1 MDPLTLFALANGA
14 VAAVKKGCQ
23 LYKDIKGAAGDVKAV
38 LKDLDEQFHAN
49 HPPDKPATVTQ
60 KNAYIEEKNRVIELN
75 KKQGETAGIYQ
86 ELANYLGDFFDN
98 MNKCIAVIE
107 EEERKNREE
116 IYDGDESLGRRAL
129 QLVIMKKQL
138 EQMQVELREM
148 LVYNSPPEL
157 GGLWSDVSEM
167 MEKMGG
173 QQKVLL
179 TRKMREDARKAERR
193 RAKIKHYIEELVWG
207 GMAIFLGLL
216 MVILMTW
223 VSYDRKQRWPELEPD
238 LVKQRQNERRQ
249 EHLIWLQAQE
259 ERIKKEDQEFNQRQ
273 RDFITNQREKE
284 SNEET
289 STADKS
295 AGQQ

>member
-23 LYKDIKGAAGDVKAV
+23 LYKDIKGAAGEVKSV
-38 LKDLDEQFHAN
+38 LKDLDDQFHKL
-49 HPPDKPATVTQ
+49 HPPDNPPSVAQ
-60 KNAYIEEKNRVIELN
+60 RNAYVEEKNRVIELN

-98 MNKCIAVIE
+98 MNKCMAVIE

-116 IYDGDESLGRRAL
+116 IYEGDASLGRRAL

-138 EQMQVELREM
+138 EQMKVELREM
-148 LVYNSPPEL
+148 LVYEAPPEL

-167 MEKMGG
+167 MEEMGG

-179 TRKMREDARKAERR
+179 TRKIREDERKAERR
-193 RAKIKHYIEELVWG
+193 RAKIKHYMEELTWG
-207 GMAIFLGLL
+207 GLAFVLAITV
-216 MVILMTW
+216 VIMMSW
-223 VSYDRKQRWPELEPD
+223 ISHDRKQRWPELEPD
-238 LVKQRQNERRQ
+238 IIKQRQAERRR

-259 ERIKKEDQEFNQRQ
+259 ERVRKEDEAALRQ
-273 RDFITNQREKE
+273 QDAKN
-284 SNEET
+284 
-289 STADKS
+289 D
-295 AGQQ
+295 

>member
-86 ELANYLGDFFDN
+86 ELANYLGDFFDA
-98 MNKCIAVIE
+98 MNQCMAVIE

-116 IYDGDESLGRRAL
+116 IYSGDESLGRRAL

-138 EQMQVELREM
+138 EQMKVELREM
-148 LVYNSPPEL
+148 MVYQAPPEL
-157 GGLWSDVSEM
+157 GGLWTDVSDM
-167 MEKMGG
+167 MDEMGG

-179 TRKMREDARKAERR
+179 TRKMREEARAAERR
-193 RAKIKHYIEELVWG
+193 RQRLRTYAEELTYG
-207 GMAIFLGLL
+207 GFVLILGVVMIIMMAY
-216 MVILMTW
+216 
-223 VSYDRKQRWPELEPD
+223 VSHDRKQRWPELEPS
-238 LVKQRQNERRQ
+238 VIKSK
-249 EHLIWLQAQE
+249 QE
-259 ERIKKEDQEFNQRQ
+259 ERRRIHLLELEEWQEKQKKEEELYHKHNQ
-273 RDFITNQREKE
+273 DFIKTQRSKE
-284 SNEET
+284 SSDDTQSEDNPAE
-289 STADKS
+289 
-295 AGQQ
+295 

>member
-1 MDPLTLFALANGA
+1 MDPITLFALANGA

-60 KNAYIEEKNRVIELN
+60 RNAYIEEKNRVIELN

-116 IYDGDESLGRRAL
+116 IYEGDASLGRRAL

-138 EQMQVELREM
+138 EQMKTELREM
-148 LVYNSPPEL
+148 MVYQAPPEL
-157 GGLWSDVSEM
+157 GALWTDVSEM

-173 QQKVLL
+173 QQKILL
-179 TRKMREDARKAERR
+179 TKKLRDEARAAERR
-193 RAKIKHYIEELVWG
+193 RARIRHYMEELIYG
-207 GMAIFLGLL
+207 LFALIMALTI
-216 MVILMTW
+216 VIMMAY
-223 VSYDRKQRWPELEPD
+223 VSYDRKHRWPELEPD
-238 LVKQRQNERRQ
+238 IIKQRQAERRK

-259 ERIKKEDQEFNQRQ
+259 ERIRKED
-273 RDFITNQREKE
+273 
-284 SNEET
+284 EEYLKQQ
-289 STADKS
+289 KS
-295 AGQQ
+295 E